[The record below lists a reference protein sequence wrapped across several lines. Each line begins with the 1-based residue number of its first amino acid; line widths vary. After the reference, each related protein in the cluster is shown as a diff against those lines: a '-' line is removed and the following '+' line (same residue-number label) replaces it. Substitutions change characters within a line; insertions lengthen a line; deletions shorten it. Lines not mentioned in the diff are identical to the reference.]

1 MTRIIGACCLILFC
15 ANVSHGQTIR
25 ATDLDFSRLNS
36 AAVYK
41 YAESGDV
48 TVLVNVWGTVRF
60 PGRYELRQGVHLG
73 DLISLA
79 GGPLDRPLD
88 PEATERTIRIKL
100 SRGGEQGRRIVFDSI
115 LAEIVESPESYP
127 VLQEGDVLL
136 IETLDYQKFRLR
148 DALPI
153 ANLFATLALIVVRV
167 IELR

>member
-1 MTRIIGACCLILFC
+1 MLFC
-15 ANVSHGQTIR
+15 ASVSHGQITR

-36 AAVYK
+36 AAFYK

-88 PEATERTIRIKL
+88 PEATERTITVKV
-100 SRGGEQGRRIVFDSI
+100 SRGSDQGRRIMFNSI
-115 LAEIVESPESYP
+115 LDDIVESPQNYP
-127 VLQEGDVLL
+127 ILQEGDVVL
-136 IETLDYQKFRLR
+136 IETLDHQKFRVR

-153 ANLFATLALIVVRV
+153 ANLLATLALIVVRV